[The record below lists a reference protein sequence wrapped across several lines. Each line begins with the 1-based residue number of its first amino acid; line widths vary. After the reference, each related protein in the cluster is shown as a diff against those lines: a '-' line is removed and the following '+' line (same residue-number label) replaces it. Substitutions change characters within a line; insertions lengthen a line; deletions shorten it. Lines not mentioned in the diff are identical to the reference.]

1 MYLFSS
7 IWRQSY
13 YYFFGFMMIV
23 VTILVILSGE
33 VSLAVCYFQLCKLD
47 FNWWWRS
54 FMTSGTSCIYLLIYG
69 FVYSQLYLK
78 LRGAS
83 VVVFM
88 GYVVG
93 MALVIAIITGC
104 SGFLATFV
112 FVKYIYNQIKSEYH
126 FAF

>member
-1 MYLFSS
+1 
-7 IWRQSY
+7 
-13 YYFFGFMMIV
+13 
-23 VTILVILSGE
+23 
-33 VSLAVCYFQLCKLD
+33 
-47 FNWWWRS
+47 
-54 FMTSGTSCIYLLIYG
+54 MTSGTSCIYMLIYG

-93 MALVIAIITGC
+93 IALVIAIITGC

-112 FVKYIYNQIKSEYH
+112 FVKYIYNQIKSEYL
-126 FAF
+126 FAFMVFTLAYLKHTLNKFIKMYI